1 MKYFYLYITFIGIN
15 PFYSYSRFSFVRY
28 FRQLKNR
35 KKHILPQIIY
45 ITNKTI
51 DIPPM
56 GNKPRKIIG
65 YYFIV
70 AFSIIMQRILM
81 ALFLKRTVY
90 HYNISSEHNYLNVCS
105 CVSFFYLYLCINIID
120 YSYASQMCIM
130 PINEIC
136 FRYID
141 NKAINSMKLHNYM
154 IIHYFQKISL

>member
-1 MKYFYLYITFIGIN
+1 MRQKTF
-15 PFYSYSRFSFVRY
+15 
-28 FRQLKNR
+28 LKNSI
-35 KKHILPQIIY
+35 KKLFLIEVKSIECLSSFFSRVSLQTGYKGNTHILPTIIY

-56 GNKPRKIIG
+56 GNKPRKIMG

-90 HYNISSEHNYLNVCS
+90 HYNISSEHNYLNACS

-130 PINEIC
+130 PINEIG

-141 NKAINSMKLHNYM
+141 N
-154 IIHYFQKISL
+154 